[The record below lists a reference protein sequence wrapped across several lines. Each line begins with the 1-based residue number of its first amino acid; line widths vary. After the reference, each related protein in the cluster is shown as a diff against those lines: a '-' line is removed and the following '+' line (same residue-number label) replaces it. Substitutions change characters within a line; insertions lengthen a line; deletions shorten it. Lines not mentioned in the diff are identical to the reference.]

1 VLDRLGIGHAGDKG
15 TVAVRTVR
23 GRRVALVAFATNRI
37 AHNVN
42 DVDGARRVVA
52 DVARQADIVLVSFHG
67 GGEGAAYQRVRHGP
81 ETYLGEQRG
90 DLRRFARAVVDAGA
104 DLVLGHGPHVVRGME
119 VYRGRLVAYSLG
131 NFATYG
137 KFGLRGP
144 TSLAP
149 VLEARL
155 DAQTGAFVGGK
166 IHAFRQRKPGGPRR
180 DGTGIVVPV
189 VARLSRQDFGGT
201 AVRIEPDGTLLSPP
215 LP

>member
-1 VLDRLGIGHAGDKG
+1 
-15 TVAVRTVR
+15 
-23 GRRVALVAFATNRI
+23 
-37 AHNVN
+37 
-42 DVDGARRVVA
+42 
-52 DVARQADIVLVSFHG
+52 
-67 GGEGAAYQRVRHGP
+67 
-81 ETYLGEQRG
+81 
-90 DLRRFARAVVDAGA
+90 
-104 DLVLGHGPHVVRGME
+104 
-119 VYRGRLVAYSLG
+119 VYHGRLVAYSLG